1 MDIDIRL
8 WCGTMI
14 LIIFACL
21 EKKVLQSSLLCLTT
35 HTIQDAATAEQIMG
49 EVHPSSSLT
58 CGSLCEYDDWFQRA
72 KCENLGFTTI
82 PNSTGCE
89 GANMLE
95 IQNNNISLVTSE
107 ILSGYSNILMLDL
120 SNNSIVHI
128 KPGTF
133 KHTHYIENI
142 LLSRNQIKQLKNG
155 TFIGPEHRLIRLF
168 LDHNKLRQI
177 GELTLKGLRRLK
189 TLTFSNNLLHDLP
202 DELFKDL
209 TSLQYLHLSGNK
221 LKHLKNNIFHGLVRL
236 KSISLDRNY
245 LSSIPVGLFSGL
257 ESLSSVDLSYNR
269 LTVVP
274 TPEDL
279 GIQSHL
285 KNLNLYGNNFTS
297 SSSIIPYLER
307 NGLLVT
313 VTSNPFECDCKFKAL
328 QEWFQ
333 SVPEENQHLVTDRS
347 PLECRWNGS
356 LVPILDDLSPMCLIP
371 SEYTT
376 FSTST
381 IGQQKSFTSRA
392 QTSSSGQRPIEIYDA
407 VTTVSS
413 GNHDETQTLSSSQS
427 SGNCD
432 SYTSCD
438 IALVLSSVSIIFQ
451 FITLIVLITM
461 ICKSKK

>member
-1 MDIDIRL
+1 MIR
-8 WCGTMI
+8 
-14 LIIFACL
+14 IIFGNP
-21 EKKVLQSSLLCLTT
+21 EKQVLRSSLLCLTIL
-35 HTIQDAATAEQIMG
+35 TILDAATAERTMR

-58 CGSLCEYDDWFQRA
+58 CGSLCVYDDWFQRA
-72 KCENLGFTTI
+72 KCENLGFMAI

-89 GANMLE
+89 GANILD
-95 IQNNNISLVTSE
+95 IQNNNISLVSSD
-107 ILSGYSNILMLDL
+107 ILSGYSNIVILDL

-133 KHTHYIENI
+133 KNTHYIENMF
-142 LLSRNQIKQLKNG
+142 LSRNQIRNLTDG

-168 LDHNKLRQI
+168 LDNNKLRHLH
-177 GELTLKGLRRLK
+177 ELTLKGLRKLK

-221 LKHLKNNIFHGLVRL
+221 LTHLKSNIFSGLVRL

-257 ESLSSVDLSYNR
+257 ESLTSVDLSYNH

-279 GIQSHL
+279 GIQSCL
-285 KNLNLYGNNFTS
+285 KFLNLYGNNFNS

-333 SVPEENQHLVTDRS
+333 RIPEENQHLVTDRS

-356 LVPILDDLSPMCLIP
+356 LVPILEDLSPMCLIP

-381 IGQQKSFTSRA
+381 MGQQKSFTSRA
-392 QTSSSGQRPIEIYDA
+392 QTSSSRQRPIETYDA

-413 GNHDETQTLSSSQS
+413 GNHDETQKLSSSQS
-427 SGNCD
+427 SVTHWTFCEEMFQWSLFLISTNCR
-432 SYTSCD
+432 
-438 IALVLSSVSIIFQ
+438 
-451 FITLIVLITM
+451 
-461 ICKSKK
+461 

>member
-1 MDIDIRL
+1 
-8 WCGTMI
+8 MI

-35 HTIQDAATAEQIMG
+35 LTIQDAATAEQIMG

-58 CGSLCEYDDWFQRA
+58 CGLLCEYDDWFQRA
-72 KCENLGFTTI
+72 KCENRGFTTI

-95 IQNNNISLVTSE
+95 IQNNNISLVTSD
-107 ILSGYSNILMLDL
+107 ILSGYSNIVILDL
-120 SNNSIVHI
+120 SNNNIAHI

-142 LLSRNQIKQLKNG
+142 FLSRNQIKNLTDG

-168 LDHNKLRQI
+168 LDHNKLRHLY
-177 GELTLKGLRRLK
+177 ELTLKGLRKLT
-189 TLTFSNNLLHDLP
+189 TLTFSNNLLHNLP
-202 DELFKDL
+202 EKLFMNL

-221 LKHLKNNIFHGLVRL
+221 LKHLKNNIFSGLVRL

-257 ESLSSVDLSYNR
+257 ESLTSVDLSYNH
-269 LTVVP
+269 LTAIP
-274 TPEDL
+274 TPEVL

-285 KNLNLYGNNFTS
+285 KYLNLYGNNFNS

-313 VTSNPFECDCKFKAL
+313 ITSNPFECDCNFKAL

-333 SVPEENQHLVTDRS
+333 SVPEENQHLVTDGS

-381 IGQQKSFTSRA
+381 MYPRKSLTSPA
-392 QTSSSGQRPIEIYDA
+392 HINSSRQPPIETNDA
-407 VTTVSS
+407 VTTESS
-413 GNHDETQTLSSSQS
+413 GNHDEAKTPSPLHS
-427 SGNCD
+427 SGTCA
-432 SYTSCD
+432 SYTSCY
-438 IALVLSSVSIIFQ
+438 IALVLSSVVIILQ
-451 FITLIVLITM
+451 FITLIVLYKNDR
-461 ICKSKK
+461 KSKK